1 MTSSTSPSEPPVPP
15 RVPRLA
21 PALLTAALLAWALGA
36 VYTLRWNPEVRFFQ
50 RVHEA
55 KRAWAA
61 GLSPSNRVLV
71 VGGSGCMTS
80 IDPVRMRDA
89 HGLEV
94 LNLGLGAGAGA
105 KFLGRY
111 AMDWARPGDLL
122 ILSIEP
128 GLLTGP
134 IDWKSLGVQLAA
146 ANGTWQLWQEPDR
159 WEWPSRLL
167 GLRPGG
173 QHLFTLLG
181 KAVLRQPWYRY
192 GLDEIQPGG
201 WHAVAA
207 RRDVPSPGPGP
218 VAVSPDA
225 RAWLADLKA
234 QCDRRG
240 VRLAYA
246 IPWFYGSEA
255 DRPAMV
261 EAHRRFL
268 EDVGRL
274 VPIVPDPSMGVN
286 TRREDYAD
294 SLVHPTP
301 EAARRRTDD
310 LAKIL
315 RAWRPVSDPPRGP

>member
-1 MTSSTSPSEPPVPP
+1 MTSSISPSEQPAPS

-21 PALLTAALLAWALGA
+21 LALLTAAVLAWVLGA
-36 VYTLRWNPEVRFFQ
+36 VYTLRWNPEVAFFH

-61 GLSPSNRVLV
+61 GLSSSNRVLL

-80 IDPVRMRDA
+80 IDPVRMREA
-89 HGLEV
+89 HGLKV

-111 AMDWARPGDLL
+111 AMDWARPGDRL
-122 ILSIEP
+122 ILTIEP
-128 GLLTGP
+128 GILTGA

-146 ANGTWQLWQEPDR
+146 ANGTWQLWEEPGS
-159 WEWPSRLL
+159 WEWPNRLF

-192 GLDEIQPGG
+192 GIDEIRPGG
-201 WHAVAA
+201 WHEVAA
-207 RRDVPSPGPGP
+207 RREVPSPGPGP
-218 VAVSPDA
+218 VALSPEA
-225 RAWLADLKA
+225 RVWLADVKA
-234 QCDRRG
+234 ECDRKG
-240 VRLAYA
+240 VSVAYA

-261 EAHRRFL
+261 EAHQRFL
-268 EDVGRL
+268 ADVGRI
-274 VPIVPDPSMGVN
+274 VPILPDPSMGVN

-294 SLVHPTP
+294 SLVHPTG

-310 LAKIL
+310 LARIL
-315 RAWRPVSDPPRGP
+315 RDWRPGSVPR

>member
-1 MTSSTSPSEPPVPP
+1 MVPS
-15 RVPRLA
+15 RVPRFAL
-21 PALLTAALLAWALGA
+21 ALLTAAVLAWALGA
-36 VYTLRWNPEVRFFQ
+36 SYTLRWNPEVAFFH

-61 GLSPSNRVLV
+61 DLAPSNRVLV

-80 IDPVRMRDA
+80 IDPVRMREA
-89 HGLEV
+89 HGLNV

-111 AMDWARPGDLL
+111 AMDWVRPGDLL

-128 GLLTGP
+128 GLLTGA

-146 ANGTWQLWQEPDR
+146 ANGTWHLWDEPDR
-159 WEWPSRLL
+159 WDWPSRLL

-218 VAVSPDA
+218 EALSSEA
-225 RAWLADLKA
+225 RAWLADLKV
-234 QCDRRG
+234 QCDQRG

-246 IPWFYGSEA
+246 IPWFYGAEA

-268 EDVGRL
+268 GDVGRL

-310 LAKIL
+310 LARLL
-315 RAWRPVSDPPRGP
+315 RGWRPADAPR